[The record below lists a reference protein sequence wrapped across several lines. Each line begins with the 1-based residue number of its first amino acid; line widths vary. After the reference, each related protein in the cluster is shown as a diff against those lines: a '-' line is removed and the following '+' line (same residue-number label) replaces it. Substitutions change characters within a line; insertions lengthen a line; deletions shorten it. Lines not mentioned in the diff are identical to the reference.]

1 MKYKKKKTMKRIS
14 VLMLLF
20 LGVLLFSCEKNN
32 TDSSPVLQVKMQATN
47 KSSTILKSATLV
59 TPLLNWDV
67 CTMNVSHIEFN
78 AEGKETENAQNSYEV
93 SYEWK
98 GSKVVDLFDAS
109 SVIGDIVLDPGIYDE
124 IELEIEAAKS
134 QNSTVPVFYLAGTY
148 TNAQGTVIPIE
159 ITMNEDFK
167 FEVEKEGT
175 TLDGTN
181 DYSALVNLNLALLM
195 SGVSETNLG
204 AATLT
209 DGKIIVNTTSN
220 PDIYLKIK
228 SKISSCED
236 VEYDRHGDQDDDHD
250 DD

>member
-1 MKYKKKKTMKRIS
+1 MKRIS
-14 VLMLLF
+14 AVMLLF
-20 LGVLLFSCEKNN
+20 IGVLLFSCEKNN
-32 TDSSPVLQVKMQATN
+32 TDSSSVLQVKMQATN
-47 KSSTILKSATLV
+47 KSSAILKSATLV

-67 CTMNVSHIEFN
+67 CTMNVSHIEFK
-78 AEGKETENAQNSYEV
+78 AEGKETENAQNSYKV
-93 SYEWK
+93 SYEWR
-98 GSKVVDLFDAS
+98 GSKVINLFDAT
-109 SVIGDIVLDPGIYDE
+109 SVVGDIVLDPGVYDE
-124 IELEIEAAKS
+124 IQLEIEAAKS

-195 SGVSETNLG
+195 SSVSESDLG

-209 DGKIIVNTTSN
+209 DGKIIVNATSN
-220 PDIYLKIK
+220 PNIYLKIK
-228 SKISSCED
+228 SKVSSCED
-236 VEYDRHGDQDDDHD
+236 VEYDHHGDDDGHGD
-250 DD
+250 D

>member
-1 MKYKKKKTMKRIS
+1 MKRIS
-14 VLMLLF
+14 AVMLLL

-32 TDSSPVLQVKMQATN
+32 TDSASALQVKMQATN

-67 CTMNVSHIEFN
+67 CTMNVSHIEFK
-78 AEGKETENAQNSYEV
+78 AEGKDTENDLNSYKV
-93 SYEWK
+93 SYEWR
-98 GSKVVDLFDAS
+98 GSKVVDLFNAS
-109 SVIGDIVLDPGIYDE
+109 SVIGDITLDPGIYDE
-124 IELEIEAAKS
+124 IQLEIEAAKS
-134 QNSTVPVFYLAGTY
+134 QSATVPVFYLAGTY

-181 DYSALVNLNLALLM
+181 DYSALINLNLALLV
-195 SGVSETNLG
+195 SGVSESDLG

-220 PDIYLKIK
+220 PNIYLKIK

-236 VEYDRHGDQDDDHD
+236 VEYEDHGDNNDKHGDD
-250 DD
+250 

>member
-1 MKYKKKKTMKRIS
+1 MKRIS
-14 VLMLLF
+14 VAMLLF
-20 LGVLLFSCEKNN
+20 LGVILFSCEKNN
-32 TDSSPVLQVKMQATN
+32 TDSSSSLQVKMQAIN
-47 KSSTILKSATLV
+47 KSSTILKSATLA
-59 TPLLNWDV
+59 TPLFNWDV
-67 CTMNVSHIEFN
+67 CTMNVSHIEFK
-78 AEGKETENAQNSYEV
+78 AEGKETENAQNSYKV
-93 SYEWK
+93 SYEWR

-109 SVIGDIVLDPGIYDE
+109 SVIGDITLDPGIYDE
-124 IELEIEAAKS
+124 IQLEIEAAKS
-134 QNSTVPVFYLAGTY
+134 QSATVPAFYLTGTY

-181 DYSALVNLNLALLM
+181 DYSALINLNLALLM
-195 SGVSETNLG
+195 SGVSESDLG

-220 PDIYLKIK
+220 PNIYLKIK

-236 VEYDRHGDQDDDHD
+236 VEYEDHGDNNDKHGDD
-250 DD
+250 